1 MGARSFP
8 SFGKG
13 RNVHISGSL
22 CQSDLVP
29 ADTGSGVPLRH
40 RQIISIPEPKVSRHR
55 PFPKEGKDR
64 APGIRHRKTISIP
77 EPTVSRHRPF
87 PKEGKDRAPV
97 EVVVVSGHRPFPKE
111 GKDRAPVEVMEVSGH
126 RPFPKEGKDRA
137 PVEVVEVDGYRPFRK
152 EGKDRAP
159 GSHHRRMFVSLIS
172 CQPSLSLTGPCSSSA
187 YQR

>member
-13 RNVHISGSL
+13 RNVHITRDLGE
-22 CQSDLVP
+22 SDLVP
-29 ADTGSGVPLRH
+29 ADIRSGASLRH
-40 RQIISIPEPKVSRHR
+40 RQI
-55 PFPKEGKDR
+55 
-64 APGIRHRKTISIP
+64 ISIP

-159 GSHHRRMFVSLIS
+159 GSHHRRMFVSLSS